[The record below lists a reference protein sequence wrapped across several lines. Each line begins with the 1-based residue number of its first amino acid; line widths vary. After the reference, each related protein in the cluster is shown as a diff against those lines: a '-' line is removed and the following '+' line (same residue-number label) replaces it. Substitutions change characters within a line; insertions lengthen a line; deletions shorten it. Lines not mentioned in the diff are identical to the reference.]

1 MSTDVTAPPT
11 KVVRRDPQSPLGIFH
26 TPDIDLLAYPFH
38 YAATLHV
45 AQLVGGTPNNA
56 DVAEGW
62 LAKKMG
68 ITADDQIRAAAA
80 QVMLELGIPLDEAIE
95 HVKKKRI
102 VNSFKQDENG
112 LYLDARC
119 AKAALREAVGVA
131 VGSGKVVQRGWG
143 YTQKWI
149 NAFFAEHV
157 FVAERRIP
165 LGRTEPD
172 GVNQQFV
179 HKGTMSS
186 IKYEQCC
193 TEVDLSFTVI
203 TDVDFDTREPNSK
216 NDKPFWPLVW
226 RTGEMQG
233 IGASRSQGFG
243 TYVVTRWERVS
254 AVFENKE

>member
-1 MSTDVTAPPT
+1 MSIEQQAPST
-11 KVVRRDPQSPLGIFH
+11 VVVRRGLQSPIGIFH
-26 TPDIDLLAYPFH
+26 TPDIDLLAYPHH
-38 YAATLHV
+38 YAVTLHV
-45 AQLVGGTPNNA
+45 EQLVGGTPNNP

-62 LAKKMG
+62 LAKKLG
-68 ITADDQIRAAAA
+68 VSADDQIRAAAA
-80 QVMLELGIPLDEAIE
+80 QVMLELGIKLDEAIDK
-95 HVKKKRI
+95 VKKQRV
-102 VNSFKQDENG
+102 VNSFKQDEGG

-179 HKGTMSS
+179 HKGTLSS
-186 IKYEQCC
+186 IKYEQYC

-203 TDVDFDTREPNSK
+203 TDVDFDTREPNGK

-243 TYVVTRWERVS
+243 TYVVTRWEKVS
-254 AVFENKE
+254 AIFDRD